1 MDFSTTNAKLN
12 KQPHLNN
19 NNAALQTNYAYNF
32 NWEFPSQFLQLS
44 ENDMEQFFYSG
55 DVCKFQNCE
64 IWQWKTQSEGK
75 SCFTESTSTNL
86 MGKEKQSASMQ
97 CVDLIDDLLVDESR
111 QQSKHCSA
119 PYYQPMSNQN
129 IL

>member
-1 MDFSTTNAKLN
+1 
-12 KQPHLNN
+12 
-19 NNAALQTNYAYNF
+19 
-32 NWEFPSQFLQLS
+32 
-44 ENDMEQFFYSG
+44 
-55 DVCKFQNCE
+55 
-64 IWQWKTQSEGK
+64 
-75 SCFTESTSTNL
+75 

-129 IL
+129 ILQQNLAFDVPLTMTLE